1 VYCRAAS
8 CRNTHVCIDKHRQST
23 FKADTCVRGD
33 DFRLTLHAL
42 LFPSSVNILSTQVQP
57 PPGSPLQTK
66 QLHGLNSDAKDPTI
80 TFSHKPIAFSRAQS
94 VLPDKNHHNYN
105 SSTPTAISEAETEFS
120 EATSAFEIL
129 RARTFEFANILGSSP
144 SPFCP
149 EYSDGARLLA
159 PSVTADSF
167 LAAAAS
173 ILAAAV
179 GVASAAAAYEKK
191 TTAAAA
197 FGGGS
202 GGEHS
207 NDDVDDPSGD
217 GPESSI

>member
-1 VYCRAAS
+1 
-8 CRNTHVCIDKHRQST
+8 VCIDKHRQST

-94 VLPDKNHHNYN
+94 VLPDKNHNNYN
-105 SSTPTAISEAETEFS
+105 STPTAISVAEFS

-129 RARTFEFANILGSSP
+129 RARTLEFANILGSAP

-149 EYSDGARLLA
+149 EYSDDARLLA

-167 LAAAAS
+167 LAAASS
-173 ILAAAV
+173 ILAAAA
-179 GVASAAAAYEKK
+179 GVATAVAAYEKK
-191 TTAAAA
+191 TAAAAA

-202 GGEHS
+202 SGEHS

>member
-1 VYCRAAS
+1 
-8 CRNTHVCIDKHRQST
+8 VCIDKHRQST

-94 VLPDKNHHNYN
+94 VLPDNNHYNYN
-105 SSTPTAISEAETEFS
+105 GTPTAISEAETEFS
-120 EATSAFEIL
+120 EAETVFSETASAFEIL
-129 RARTFEFANILGSSP
+129 RARTLEFANTLSSAP

-149 EYSDGARLLA
+149 EYSDDAKLLA

-173 ILAAAV
+173 ILAAAA
-179 GVASAAAAYEKK
+179 GVATAVVAYEKK
-191 TTAAAA
+191 TAAAAA
-197 FGGGS
+197 FGGG
-202 GGEHS
+202 
-207 NDDVDDPSGD
+207 NDVDDPSCD